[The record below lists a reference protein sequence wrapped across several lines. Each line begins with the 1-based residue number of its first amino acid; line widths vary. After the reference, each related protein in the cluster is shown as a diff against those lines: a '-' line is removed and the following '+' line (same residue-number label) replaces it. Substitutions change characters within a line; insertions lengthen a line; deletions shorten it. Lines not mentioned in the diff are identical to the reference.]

1 LPSAADQEGVLD
13 HSSHIKAI
21 APLLVSCPIFLA
33 VPAHAQDAAVALQPR
48 YENGRQLYE
57 AAQFARFAPQTAR
70 DMVAQIPGFQINQVS
85 SDRGLGE
92 ATQNVLINGQRISGK
107 GDNAET
113 VLRRTPAKAV
123 LRLEIADG
131 ATFSI
136 SGLSGQVLN
145 VVTTPDR
152 FSGNFSWKPEFRS
165 QLEPRWYNAELN
177 ISGKIGKGDYTVGIN
192 NNDSFRNG
200 FRAIE
205 ISRDAQSNPLF
216 ERKQT
221 AIFYGDRP
229 HIDASYSRKSDA
241 GSIFNIKSAYEQ
253 FRFRRRVETDRIDIG
268 GTPST
273 ELSTG
278 REREWN
284 VESSVDYEFAALGGR
299 LKLVGYNRFEHS
311 PNISLFRRDFTN
323 GASAIGSRFAG
334 VFDEG
339 ETVLRGEYKWKSGKT
354 DWQFSLEGAQNFLD
368 AESEYF
374 DLDNSGVFQP
384 INVPGASARVE
395 EKRAQAIISYA
406 RPLTDTLKLQAT
418 LGGEYSKLTQDGT
431 NGLARTF
438 WRPKG
443 SVQLA
448 WKASPRLDIS
458 LRLQRKVG
466 QLNFGDFLASV
477 DLQDDNDNAGN
488 PELVPPQSWL
498 LDSEMNRS
506 LGKSGSIKLNLEA
519 EGISDTVD
527 QIAISPLLEGVG
539 NLPGAAKRVSGK
551 LTVSLLLDT
560 LGLKGVKLD
569 ATGYAQASRL
579 RDALGQRRP
588 ISGSDRAYY
597 GIELRHDIPGSH
609 WAWGGSIEDGI
620 NEPFYRLDYRFKR
633 FNIRPFALLFLE
645 HKNILGLKVR
655 GQLFNVA
662 GNRDNS
668 REIFYQNRRNGP
680 IGSIRATE
688 QTYGL
693 FYRLSISGT
702 F

>member
-1 LPSAADQEGVLD
+1 VKICIAAKPVCLSLLLGCILPIAA
-13 HSSHIKAI
+13 
-21 APLLVSCPIFLA
+21 
-33 VPAHAQDAAVALQPR
+33 PAYAQDKATTLEPR
-48 YENGRQLYE
+48 VENNKQIYE

-70 DMVAQIPGFQINQVS
+70 DMVGQIPGFQISAVS
-85 SDRGLGE
+85 DDRGLGE

-107 GDNAET
+107 GDDAEA
-113 VLRRTPAKAV
+113 VLRRTPAKSV

-131 ATFSI
+131 ATFNI

-145 VVTTPDR
+145 VVTTADR
-152 FSGNFSWKPEFRS
+152 FSGNFAWKPEFRNA
-165 QLEPRWYNAELN
+165 LEPRWYNAELN
-177 ISGKIGKGDYTVGIN
+177 ISGKVGKGDYTIGIN

-200 FRAIE
+200 YRGIE
-205 ISRDAQSNPLF
+205 RSRDALGNTLF
-216 ERKQT
+216 ERRQT

-229 HIDASYSRKSDA
+229 HIGASYSRKSEA
-241 GSIFNIKSAYEQ
+241 GSVFNIKSAYEQ
-253 FRFRRRVETDRIDIG
+253 FRFRRRIETDRIEAG
-268 GTPST
+268 GPPSI

-284 VESSVDYEFAALGGR
+284 IESSADYEFAALGGR
-299 LKLVGYNRFEHS
+299 LKLVAYNRFEHS
-311 PNISLFRRDFTN
+311 PNISLFRRDFSDGSPAT
-323 GASAIGSRFAG
+323 GSRFAG
-334 VFDEG
+334 TFDEG
-339 ETVLRGEYKWKSGKT
+339 ETVLRSEYKWKSSKT

-374 DLDNSGVFQP
+374 DLDTSGVFQP
-384 INVPGASARVE
+384 IDVPGASARVE

-418 LGGEYSKLTQDGT
+418 LGGEYSKLTQNSA

-448 WKASPRLDIS
+448 WKASQRLDVS

-477 DLQDDNDNAGN
+477 DLQDDNDNASN

-498 LDSEMNRS
+498 LDSEINRS
-506 LGKSGSIKLNLEA
+506 LGKAGSIKLSLEA
-519 EGISDTVD
+519 ESISDSVD
-527 QIAISPLLEGVG
+527 QIIIGTGEGVG
-539 NLPGAAKRVSGK
+539 NLPGSAKRVSGE
-551 LTVSLLLDT
+551 LTASLLLDSF
-560 LGLKGVKLD
+560 GWKGAKLD
-569 ATGYAQASRL
+569 ITGYLQASSL

-588 ISGSDRAYY
+588 ISGSNSGYY
-597 GIELRHDIPGSH
+597 SVELRHDIPGSD
-609 WAWGGSIEDGI
+609 WAWGGTVEDGYS
-620 NEPFYRLDYRFKR
+620 EPFYRLDYQFRNFSA
-633 FNIRPFALLFLE
+633 RPFAILFLE
-645 HKNILGLKVR
+645 HKDVFGLKVK

-662 GNRDNS
+662 RNRDNS
-668 REIFYQNRRNGP
+668 SEIFYQNRRNGP
-680 IGSIRATE
+680 ISSIRDSE
-688 QTYGL
+688 QRYGM